1 MQVALLTTFASTK
14 KEPLA
19 VLLERIHAA
28 FLASGVGEPSILFAF
43 SDPPVTGAFSTID
56 RMLKKFPDFARF
68 TGERSGI
75 PNVPPIRQVSNRPGS
90 PGAGESVPFATLV
103 AVAAGVPKSLPF
115 HGVSIHFHSPAF
127 GIQFPLG
134 HLAPIDPGVMVTD
147 SWWVNGRDRG
157 VRALTSV
164 DADPAGTQLPPLPE
178 RVAAVLAACG
188 KIKSTVQ
195 VPLTAGDAPTA
206 PPQFARPSPEVAQA
220 VSEVITDYR
229 VRLAEVVDRA
239 APPHDLPPALE
250 ALQTISVAETTGPK
264 KPVLVRA
271 FKPMGYDC
279 RAERGTFT
287 LRRRTAGNLTVEIN
301 LDVGTWSKSLSGSFS
316 VKGVGFSARLR
327 LPVSKRALEGMQ
339 YRIGDATHWQ
349 QLVDNMAAIVAELD
363 RTFVPAIEA
372 AAGPAPEWFTPEE

>member
-1 MQVALLTTFASTK
+1 MAG
-14 KEPLA
+14 
-19 VLLERIHAA
+19 R
-28 FLASGVGEPSILFAF
+28 
-43 SDPPVTGAFSTID
+43 STID
-56 RMLKKFPDFARF
+56 RLLKKYPDFARF

-75 PNVPPIRQVSNRPGS
+75 PNVPPIRQVSNRPDS
-90 PGAGESVPFATLV
+90 PGAGQSVPFATLL

-115 HGVSIHFHSPAF
+115 HGVSIHFCSPAF
-127 GIQFPLG
+127 GIQFPLP

-157 VRALTSV
+157 MRALTSV
-164 DADPAGTQLPPLPE
+164 DADPAGNSLPPLPE

-188 KIKSTVQ
+188 KIKRTVQ
-195 VPLTAGDAPTA
+195 VPLAAGAAPTA
-206 PPQFARPSPEVAQA
+206 PPQFARLSPDVAKA
-220 VSEVITDYR
+220 VSEVVQDYKT
-229 VRLAEVVDRA
+229 RLAEVVDRA

-250 ALQTISVAETTGPK
+250 ALQTISVAATTGPK

-279 RAERGTFT
+279 QAGRGTFT
-287 LRRRTAGNLTVEIN
+287 LRRRTPGNLTVEIS
-301 LDVGTWSKSLSGSFS
+301 LDVGTWSKSLHGSFA

-339 YRIGDATHWQ
+339 YRIGDAAHWQ

-372 AAGPAPEWFTPEE
+372 AAGPAPEWFTPEG

>member
-1 MQVALLTTFASTK
+1 MQVALLTEFTVTK

-28 FLASGVGEPSILFAF
+28 FLASGLGEPSMLFTF
-43 SDPPVTGAFSTID
+43 SDSPVAGRSTID
-56 RMLKKFPDFARF
+56 RLLKKYPDFARF
-68 TGERSGI
+68 AGERSGI
-75 PNVPPIRQVSNRPGS
+75 PNVPPIRQVSNRSDS
-90 PGAGESVPFATLV
+90 PGAGQSVPFATLL

-127 GIQFPLG
+127 GIQFPLP
-134 HLAPIDPGVMVTD
+134 HLAPLDPGVMVTD

-157 VRALTSV
+157 MRALTSV
-164 DADPAGTQLPPLPE
+164 DADPAGNTLPPLPE

-188 KIKSTVQ
+188 KIKRTVQ
-195 VPLTAGDAPTA
+195 VPLAAGAAPSA
-206 PPQFARPSPEVAQA
+206 PPQFARLPPEVAKA
-220 VSEVITDYR
+220 VSEVVQDYKA
-229 VRLAEVVDRA
+229 RLAAVVERA

-250 ALQTISVAETTGPK
+250 ALQTTSIAATTGPK

-279 RAERGTFT
+279 QAGRGTFT
-287 LRRRTAGNLTVEIN
+287 LRRRTAGNLTVEIS
-301 LDVGTWSKSLSGSFS
+301 LDVGTWSKSLHGSFA

-339 YRIGDATHWQ
+339 YRIGDAAHWQ

-372 AAGPAPEWFTPEE
+372 ASGPAPEWFTPEG

>member
-1 MQVALLTTFASTK
+1 MQVALLTEFTVTK

-28 FLASGVGEPSILFAF
+28 FLASGLGEPSMLFTF
-43 SDPPVTGAFSTID
+43 SDSPVAAFSTID
-56 RMLKKFPDFARF
+56 RLLKKYPDFARF

-75 PNVPPIRQVSNRPGS
+75 PNVPPIRQVSNRPDF
-90 PGAGESVPFATLV
+90 PGAGQSVPFATLL

-127 GIQFPLG
+127 GIQFPLP
-134 HLAPIDPGVMVTD
+134 HLAPLDPGVMVTD

-157 VRALTSV
+157 MRALTSV
-164 DADPAGTQLPPLPE
+164 DADPAGNTLPPLPE

-188 KIKSTVQ
+188 KIKRTVQ
-195 VPLTAGDAPTA
+195 VPLAAGAAP
-206 PPQFARPSPEVAQA
+206 S
-220 VSEVITDYR
+220 
-229 VRLAEVVDRA
+229 

-250 ALQTISVAETTGPK
+250 ALQTISVAATTGPK

-279 RAERGTFT
+279 QAGRGTFT
-287 LRRRTAGNLTVEIN
+287 LRRRTPTNLTVEIS
-301 LDVGTWSKSLSGSFS
+301 LDVGTWSKSLSASFS
-316 VKGVGFSARLR
+316 VTGVGFSARVR
-327 LPVSKRALEGMQ
+327 LPASRRALDGMQ
-339 YRIGDATHWQ
+339 YRIGDAAHWQ
-349 QLVDNMAAIVAELD
+349 KLIDNLAAIVAELD

-372 AAGPAPEWFTPEE
+372 AAGPAPAWYKPEE

>member
-1 MQVALLTTFASTK
+1 MQVALLTEFTVTK

-28 FLASGVGEPSILFAF
+28 FLASGLGEPSMLFTF
-43 SDPPVTGAFSTID
+43 SDSPVAGRSTID
-56 RMLKKFPDFARF
+56 RLLKKYPDFARF

-75 PNVPPIRQVSNRPGS
+75 PNVPPIRQVSNRPDS
-90 PGAGESVPFATLV
+90 PGAGQSVPFATLLD
-103 AVAAGVPKSLPF
+103 VAAGVPKSLPF

-127 GIQFPLG
+127 GIQFPLP
-134 HLAPIDPGVMVTD
+134 HLAPLDPGVMVTD

-157 VRALTSV
+157 MRALTSV
-164 DADPAGTQLPPLPE
+164 DADPAGNTLPPLPE

-188 KIKSTVQ
+188 KIKRTVQ
-195 VPLTAGDAPTA
+195 VPLAAGAAPSA
-206 PPQFARPSPEVAQA
+206 PPQFARLPPEVAKA
-220 VSEVITDYR
+220 VSEVVQDYKA
-229 VRLAEVVDRA
+229 RLAEVVERA

-250 ALQTISVAETTGPK
+250 ALQTISVAATTGPK

-279 RAERGTFT
+279 QAGRGTFT
-287 LRRRTAGNLTVEIN
+287 LHRRTPGNLTVEIS
-301 LDVGTWSKSLSGSFS
+301 LDVGTWSKSLHGSFA

-339 YRIGDATHWQ
+339 YRIGDAAHWQ

-372 AAGPAPEWFTPEE
+372 ASGPAPEWFTPEG

>member
-1 MQVALLTTFASTK
+1 MQVALLTEFAVTK

-28 FLASGVGEPSILFAF
+28 FVSSGLGEPSMLFTF
-43 SDPPVTGAFSTID
+43 SDSPVAGRSTID
-56 RMLKKFPDFARF
+56 RLLKKYPDFARF

-75 PNVPPIRQVSNRPGS
+75 PNVPPIRQVSNRPDS
-90 PGAGESVPFATLV
+90 PGAGQSVPFATLLD
-103 AVAAGVPKSLPF
+103 VAAGVPKSLPF

-127 GIQFPLG
+127 GIQFPLP

-157 VRALTSV
+157 MRALTSV
-164 DADPAGTQLPPLPE
+164 DADPAGNTLPPLPE

-188 KIKSTVQ
+188 KIKRTVQ
-195 VPLTAGDAPTA
+195 VPLAAGDAPTA
-206 PPQFARPSPEVAQA
+206 PPQFARLSPEVAKA
-220 VSEVITDYR
+220 VSEVVQDYKA
-229 VRLAEVVDRA
+229 RLAEVVERA

-250 ALQTISVAETTGPK
+250 ALQTISVAATTGPK

-279 RAERGTFT
+279 QAGRGTFT
-287 LRRRTAGNLTVEIN
+287 LRRRTAGNLTVEIS
-301 LDVGTWSKSLSGSFS
+301 LDVGTWSKSLHGSFA

-339 YRIGDATHWQ
+339 YRIGDAAHWQ

-372 AAGPAPEWFTPEE
+372 ASGPAPEWFTPEG

>member
-1 MQVALLTTFASTK
+1 MQVALLTEFTVTK

-28 FLASGVGEPSILFAF
+28 FLASGLGEPSMLFTF
-43 SDPPVTGAFSTID
+43 SDSPVAGRSTID
-56 RMLKKFPDFARF
+56 RLLKKYPDFARF
-68 TGERSGI
+68 TGERAGS
-75 PNVPPIRQVSNRPGS
+75 PNVPPIRQVSNRPDS
-90 PGAGESVPFATLV
+90 PGAGQSVPFATLLD
-103 AVAAGVPKSLPF
+103 VAAGVPKSLPF

-127 GIQFPLG
+127 GIQFPLP
-134 HLAPIDPGVMVTD
+134 HLAPLDPGVMVTD

-157 VRALTSV
+157 MRALTSV
-164 DADPAGTQLPPLPE
+164 DADPAGNTLPPLPE

-188 KIKSTVQ
+188 KIKRTVQ
-195 VPLTAGDAPTA
+195 MPLAAGDAPTA
-206 PPQFARPSPEVAQA
+206 PPQFARLSPEVAQA
-220 VSEVITDYR
+220 VSEVVQNYKA
-229 VRLAEVVDRA
+229 RLAEVVERA

-250 ALQTISVAETTGPK
+250 ALQTISVAATTGPK

-279 RAERGTFT
+279 QAGRGTFT
-287 LRRRTAGNLTVEIN
+287 LRRRTAGNLTVEIS
-301 LDVGTWSKSLSGSFS
+301 LDVGTWSKSLHGSFA

-339 YRIGDATHWQ
+339 YRIGDAAHWQ

-372 AAGPAPEWFTPEE
+372 ASGPAPEWFTPEG

>member
-1 MQVALLTTFASTK
+1 MQVALLTEFTVTK

-28 FLASGVGEPSILFAF
+28 FLASGLGEPSMLFTF
-43 SDPPVTGAFSTID
+43 SDSPVAGRSTID
-56 RMLKKFPDFARF
+56 RLLKKYPDFARF

-75 PNVPPIRQVSNRPGS
+75 PNVPPIRQVSNRPDS
-90 PGAGESVPFATLV
+90 PGAGQSVPFATLL

-127 GIQFPLG
+127 GIQFPLP

-157 VRALTSV
+157 MRALTSV
-164 DADPAGTQLPPLPE
+164 DADPAGNTLPPLPE

-188 KIKSTVQ
+188 KIKRTVQ
-195 VPLTAGDAPTA
+195 VPLAAGDAPTA
-206 PPQFARPSPEVAQA
+206 PPQFARLSPEVAQA
-220 VSEVITDYR
+220 VSEVVQNYKA
-229 VRLAEVVDRA
+229 RLAEVVERA

-250 ALQTISVAETTGPK
+250 ALQTISVAATTGPK

-279 RAERGTFT
+279 QAGRGTFT
-287 LRRRTAGNLTVEIN
+287 LRRRTAGNLTVEIS
-301 LDVGTWSKSLSGSFS
+301 LDVGTWSKSLHGSFA

-339 YRIGDATHWQ
+339 YRIGDAAHWQ

-372 AAGPAPEWFTPEE
+372 ASGPAPEWFTPEG